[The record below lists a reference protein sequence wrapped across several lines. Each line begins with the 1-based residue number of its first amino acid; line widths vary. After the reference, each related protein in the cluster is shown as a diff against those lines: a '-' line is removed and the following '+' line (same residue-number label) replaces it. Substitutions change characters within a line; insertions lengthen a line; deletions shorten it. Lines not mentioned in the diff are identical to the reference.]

1 MGRTTEDCRIVL
13 RPYNPAEAISIAD
26 AARRAGIGE
35 TTAREWCSRY
45 ALGRKS
51 GGHWRVSII
60 ALEMHL
66 DGDEEA
72 LALYHAG
79 ELQHERV
86 RAYYARLN
94 VPVPMAGTNTA
105 RTLATAGFANS
116 AAKHE
121 AALGQNGGNDR
132 VL

>member
-1 MGRTTEDCRIVL
+1 MNRTTEDSRIVL
-13 RPYNPAEAISIAD
+13 RPYNPDEAKSIAEAAT
-26 AARRAGIGE
+26 RAGIGE

-45 ALGRKS
+45 ALGRKR
-51 GGHWRVSII
+51 GGHWRVSIV

-66 DGDEEA
+66 DGDEDA

-94 VPVPMAGTNTA
+94 VPVPMAGTDTA
-105 RTLATAGFANS
+105 RSVASVGFA
-116 AAKHE
+116 E
-121 AALGQNGGNDR
+121 DALGRNGGNDR